1 MEQPASN
8 GGWNDQ
14 FAYSSVPLP
23 RRNSVSGFIYII
35 LLRFVQFSWCP
46 RFRRA
51 TELQCSPSLTT
62 LYNFVISLHRSATC
76 CHIDTTLWSN
86 ILYLID
92 ILECYLFKLPD
103 KLFQME
109 NQSMATFTHKLSIR
123 KKSFWVHIFV
133 KCFAGH
139 SYLAS
144 LSLSTV
150 VTWCV
155 KLELCLVF
163 CLLHPWMLPPACQ
176 KLFNSGHKMSKTETK
191 FYALTFQPISK
202 IRLLMA
208 FSIMFCIA
216 FCSQSLN
223 WSSKCYS
230 LNYRLH
236 NNCLFG
242 NRAKLAQVN
251 ALL

>member
-8 GGWNDQ
+8 CGWNDQ
-14 FAYSSVPLP
+14 FAYSSVLLP

-76 CHIDTTLWSN
+76 CHIDTLLRSN
-86 ILYLID
+86 ILHPILD
-92 ILECYLFKLPD
+92 ILGCYLPLKLPD

-176 KLFNSGHKMSKTETK
+176 KLFNSGHKMFQTETK

-208 FSIMFCIA
+208 FSICNVLYCI
-216 FCSQSLN
+216 
-223 WSSKCYS
+223 
-230 LNYRLH
+230 
-236 NNCLFG
+236 LFP
-242 NRAKLAQVN
+242 KFELILQM
-251 ALL
+251 LFSEL